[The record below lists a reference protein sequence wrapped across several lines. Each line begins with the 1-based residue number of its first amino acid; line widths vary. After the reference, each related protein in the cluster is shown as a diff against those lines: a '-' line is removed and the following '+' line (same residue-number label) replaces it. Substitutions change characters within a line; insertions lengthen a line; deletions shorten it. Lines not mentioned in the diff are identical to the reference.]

1 MDAKVNDG
9 AGKFGCS
16 GLGRGEGEARRAAI
30 VDALK
35 AAEGPL
41 SGTALAERFGVS
53 RQVVVQDVAL
63 LRSAGCAVTS
73 TNRGYVLAPVAGD
86 GCGGIDGAGSNGGG
100 RGGNGGDR
108 CGCGGSAADR
118 GMPTRLIKV
127 RHTPEQTGT
136 ELNAIVD
143 LGGYVENVMVNH
155 RVYGRVEV
163 PLRIRSRRD
172 VRLFLD
178 DLASGVSSPLMTV
191 TDGYH
196 FHLVAAPSAE
206 VLDEIEAALDGL
218 GMLAQL
224 TDYERETF

>member
-1 MDAKVNDG
+1 MDAKVSDG
-9 AGKFGCS
+9 TVRGGVAEGCG

-30 VDALK
+30 VEALK

-41 SGTALAERFGVS
+41 SGAALAERFGVS

-73 TNRGYVLAPVAGD
+73 TNRGYVLGPVEGTGRADVD
-86 GCGGIDGAGSNGGG
+86 GCGASD
-100 RGGNGGDR
+100 
-108 CGCGGSAADR
+108 ADR

-127 RHTPEQTGT
+127 RHTPEQTAD

-143 LGGYVENVMVNH
+143 LGGCVENVMVNH
-155 RVYGRVEV
+155 RVYGRVEA

-196 FHLVAAPSAE
+196 FHLVAAPSE
-206 VLDEIEAALDGL
+206 EILDEIEAALDGM

-224 TDYERETF
+224 TDYERKTF